1 MICPGDNSCTLDFQS
16 LTKIPPAGQQHFL
29 PKECCQP
36 GPSAPSPW
44 VPVVEFR
51 NNEFGKG
58 GHAPQ
63 LFRPAPPPKRISS
76 RLPLNSVGA
85 GDSEA
90 GKEACTEPQEPRR
103 RPTMRETAAAMGRD
117 SLRFPG
123 KGEPRTTHPSASS
136 VSSTSPSIVG
146 SGPGSGPLM
155 VLRPEAVPFSK
166 EPAGNQRPRCQG
178 SGRIS
183 T

>member
-1 MICPGDNSCTLDFQS
+1 
-16 LTKIPPAGQQHFL
+16 
-29 PKECCQP
+29 
-36 GPSAPSPW
+36 
-44 VPVVEFR
+44 
-51 NNEFGKG
+51 
-58 GHAPQ
+58 
-63 LFRPAPPPKRISS
+63 
-76 RLPLNSVGA
+76 
-85 GDSEA
+85 
-90 GKEACTEPQEPRR
+90 
-103 RPTMRETAAAMGRD
+103 MRETAAAMGRD

-123 KGEPRTTHPSASS
+123 NGDPRTTHPSASS

-166 EPAGNQRPRCQG
+166 EPAGNRRPRCQG

>member
-1 MICPGDNSCTLDFQS
+1 MDSHWIKTPSLVKEGGVICPGDNSCTLDFQS

-44 VPVVEFR
+44 VPVAEFR
-51 NNEFGKG
+51 NNELGKG

-85 GDSEA
+85 GGSEA
-90 GKEACTEPQEPRR
+90 GKEAWTEPQEPRR
-103 RPTMRETAAAMGRD
+103 RPTWGRLRQPWGETAYVFR
-117 SLRFPG
+117 G
-123 KGEPRTTHPSASS
+123 KAIPRLLTPAPPVCPARPPPS
-136 VSSTSPSIVG
+136 
-146 SGPGSGPLM
+146 
-155 VLRPEAVPFSK
+155 
-166 EPAGNQRPRCQG
+166 
-178 SGRIS
+178 
-183 T
+183 